1 MRQHGFTMIEVMITI
16 VILSVGLMGLA
27 GLQARGITAQKEAY
41 QRAQALVLV
50 NDMASRVISNRPQ
63 AIAGSYLATGTNT
76 RGRGFNG
83 SATLGCAALT
93 GNALDFC
100 EWHNLLLGSATGS
113 ATLTGARGCV
123 YDISVATPNTERAY
137 LVAVAWQGYAPTAAP
152 ALDCGKNQYGAN
164 DAFRR
169 VLTKIVTIPVL
180 N

>member
-1 MRQHGFTMIEVMITI
+1 MKQRGFTMIEVMITI

-50 NDMASRVISNRPQ
+50 NDMAGRILSNRPE
-63 AIAGSYLATGTNT
+63 ALAGSYAATGTNT

-83 SATLGCAALT
+83 NATLNCTALT
-93 GNALDFC
+93 GSALDFC

-113 ATLTGARGCV
+113 VTLAGARGCV
-123 YDISVATPNTERAY
+123 YDITGTTPNTERAY
-137 LVAVAWQGYAPTAAP
+137 LVSVAWQGYAPTATP
-152 ALDCGKNQYGAN
+152 AIDCGEDQYGAN
-164 DAFRR
+164 DALRR
-169 VLTKIVTIPVL
+169 VSTKIVTIPVL

>member
-1 MRQHGFTMIEVMITI
+1 MSQRGFTMIEVMITI

-50 NDMASRVISNRPQ
+50 NDMASRILSNRPE
-63 AIAGSYLATGTNT
+63 AIGGGYTATGAST
-76 RGRGFNG
+76 RGKGFNG
-83 SATLGCAALT
+83 SATLDCTALT
-93 GNALDFC
+93 GSALDFC
-100 EWHNLLLGSATGS
+100 EWHNLLLGSATDS
-113 ATLTGARGCV
+113 VTLVGARGCV
-123 YDISVATPNTERAY
+123 YDITGSTPNTERAY
-137 LVAVAWQGYAPTAAP
+137 LVTVAWQGYAPTAAP
-152 ALDCGKNQYGAN
+152 ALDCGQNQYGAN